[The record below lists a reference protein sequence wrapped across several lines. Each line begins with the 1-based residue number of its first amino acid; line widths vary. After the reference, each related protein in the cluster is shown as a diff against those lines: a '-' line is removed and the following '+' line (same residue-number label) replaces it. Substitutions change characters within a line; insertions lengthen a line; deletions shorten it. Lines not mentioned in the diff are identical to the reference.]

1 MKHISLVKYFFV
13 LSCSFFW
20 SGLLVG
26 QQDLYS
32 ELKMVDELISNDRK
46 GSEIRIIQIRSQAR
60 EDGDEKLIAETY
72 VTQGNL
78 FYSFEEFDEAIEE
91 YEMALQMFE
100 RRQDTVGLEKVLN
113 HLGATYTV
121 KGDYLNSLEYYL
133 KGYSYTKNSEESE
146 ELVGNHERIENYLY
160 ILNNLGTTYYEMQD
174 FKLARDYFEK
184 VVYGAT
190 QINDD
195 ISLGKAL
202 MDLSNTYVA
211 LNNYDEAKKLLLQSI
226 RVEKASDGV
235 KNTVALKYAL
245 LSRLHLKLNEK
256 YEAKYHLENAV
267 KFYEDGQLVRWD
279 QAKLLSVMSELYL
292 GFNQFDK
299 ALAQSKKAYLIAAE
313 FSLKEIEVNACA
325 VIAKSYAGLKNYE
338 KAYEFELKLKKL
350 QVSNVSNVSSLE
362 VARIEMKLNYEKKAL
377 LDSIEALGIQHEKER
392 ELFEVND
399 EIRKRKWVI
408 VFMSIGLFLLLITI
422 MLLIFFSKKKASNNL
437 LLKKSLGEKE
447 VLLKE
452 VHHRVKNNFQVIS
465 SLLNLQLGTKMEN
478 VEDALKV
485 AQNRIQSMALV
496 HRKLYGSTDFE
507 AIEMQSYLT
516 ELVDSIVSTNQIT
529 ESFKVEIVAE
539 GKFLVLDKAI
549 PLGLIFNELITNFF
563 KYVANKK
570 NGAHLLIQVEETDS
584 IINVLLRDNG
594 DGLPE
599 DIDLDHLT
607 SLGLE
612 LVSILAEQ
620 ISAELEIKNDNGT
633 VVNILIPKE

>member
-1 MKHISLVKYFFV
+1 MRLSVRIKYLFTIICC
-13 LSCSFFW
+13 LSF

-26 QQDLYS
+26 QENLYA
-32 ELKMVDELISNDRK
+32 ELAKVDSLISYDREH
-46 GSEIRIIQIRSQAR
+46 SDLRIVQIRSQAT
-60 EDGDEKLIAETY
+60 ENGDEKLIAETY

-78 FYSFEEFDEAIEE
+78 YYSFEEYDEAIQE
-91 YEMALQMFE
+91 YEVALQMFE
-100 RRQDTVGLEKVLN
+100 RRKDTVGLEKVLN

-133 KGYSYTKNSEESE
+133 KGYSYTKNSEKST
-146 ELVGNHERIENYLY
+146 ELVGNQERIENYLY
-160 ILNNLGTTYYEMQD
+160 ILNNLGTTYSEMQD

-190 QINDD
+190 QIDD
-195 ISLGKAL
+195 DVSLGKAL
-202 MDLSNTYVA
+202 MDLSNTYVE
-211 LNNYDEAKKLLLQSI
+211 LGNFDEAKKLLLQSI
-226 RVEKASDGV
+226 RVEKASKGV

-245 LSRLHLKLNEK
+245 LSRLHVKLNEK
-256 YEAKYHLENAV
+256 SEAKYHLGNAI
-267 KFYEDGQLVRWD
+267 KYYQDSQLVRWD
-279 QAKLLSVMSELYL
+279 QAKLLHVMSALYL
-292 GFNQFDK
+292 DFKQFDK
-299 ALAQSKKAYLIAAE
+299 ALIHSKKAYQIAKE
-313 FSLKEIEVNACA
+313 FSLKEIEVKSCSVMAR
-325 VIAKSYAGLKNYE
+325 SYAGLRNYE
-338 KAYEFELKLKKL
+338 KAYEFELIL
-350 QVSNVSNVSSLE
+350 QELQEKNVSNVSSLE

-377 LDSIEALGIQHEKER
+377 LDSIESLGLQHEKER

-408 VFMSIGLFLLLITI
+408 VFMSIGVLLLLITI
-422 MLLIFFSKKKASNNL
+422 MLLVLFSKKKAANNL

-496 HRKLYGSTDFE
+496 HRKLYGSNDFE
-507 AIEMQSYLT
+507 AIEMQAYLT

-529 ESFKVEIVAE
+529 ESFKVEIEAE

-570 NGAHLLIQVEETDS
+570 DGAFLLIRVEETES
-584 IINVLLRDNG
+584 RLNVFLKDNG
-594 DGLPE
+594 DGLPQN
-599 DIDLDHLT
+599 IDLDQLT
-607 SLGLE
+607 TLGLE

-620 ISAELEIKNDNGT
+620 INAELEIKNDNGT